1 MAYSGFFGGDGRD
14 IKANPPLNEELPEE
28 VEIVVPP
35 ADRKFTVL
43 VRPPHQIRNVL
54 LASGIN
60 LRIFDDDGDLSIW
73 LLLHFIIWFKDI

>member
-1 MAYSGFFGGDGRD
+1 MVYSGFFGGNGRD

-43 VRPPHQIRNVL
+43 VRSTHQIRDVL

-60 LRIFDDDGDLSIW
+60 LRIFDDDGDLCVW